1 MERAIR
7 RKRMPRERARSGSIG
22 EITIQK
28 DDKINK
34 MRIKTLG
41 VTAAGSI
48 ILMFNKRDSGS
59 LLDWSLISLELP
71 LVKRGDFAFYEDRS
85 PSAVVNDEMRLKID
99 DRQFRGCA
107 GGADH
112 QGQRVNEEG
121 GTHRRR
127 AMQERRG
134 GAGELLQEKWSSRSP
149 LGNWTLQHAFRSGSQ
164 RGDIQSRRFSSLG
177 HSHSAG
183 YCLIFPFRFA

>member
-59 LLDWSLISLELP
+59 LLD
-71 LVKRGDFAFYEDRS
+71 
-85 PSAVVNDEMRLKID
+85 
-99 DRQFRGCA
+99 
-107 GGADH
+107 
-112 QGQRVNEEG
+112 
-121 GTHRRR
+121 
-127 AMQERRG
+127 
-134 GAGELLQEKWSSRSP
+134 
-149 LGNWTLQHAFRSGSQ
+149 
-164 RGDIQSRRFSSLG
+164 
-177 HSHSAG
+177 
-183 YCLIFPFRFA
+183 